1 MYNSLIHTNIYNYS
15 SLVWAHNGP
24 YFRLGCKLFMSEVF
38 SSKRL
43 ESYEYIRVKK
53 RSALVSRLC
62 PLSGKPISV
71 REHLS
76 RLTLSVISRIVL
88 GKMYL
93 SESESE
99 SETSAATFKDTSF
112 LMKSRCINF
121 IYLKLE
127 NSIRGKGG
135 AFPVIRSLPVKLP
148 NQNIRV
154 IQTKTNVASSYL
166 FKEIFFLFYYVN

>member
-1 MYNSLIHTNIYNYS
+1 
-15 SLVWAHNGP
+15 
-24 YFRLGCKLFMSEVF
+24 
-38 SSKRL
+38 
-43 ESYEYIRVKK
+43 
-53 RSALVSRLC
+53 
-62 PLSGKPISV
+62 
-71 REHLS
+71 
-76 RLTLSVISRIVL
+76 
-88 GKMYL
+88 MYL